1 MKTKEQILKWL
12 NAQPWAIEFYK
23 TVFTLRPNA
32 KLIYNC
38 RFIASAF
45 SWIDSPEGLAVWAER
60 DKEFRKWYKSEDK
73 PTSWKEYC
81 MTLSHTSFDAG
92 YKLAIE
98 KAAKW
103 FEEYLFDDNRIDDW
117 LRDSKALTNGR
128 DKFLKDMGV

>member
-1 MKTKEQILKWL
+1 MNWEDWIKTQGDRLTIR
-12 NAQPWAIEFYK
+12 NYK
-23 TVFTLRPNA
+23 DL
-32 KLIYNC
+32 
-38 RFIASAF
+38 
-45 SWIDSPEGLAVWAER
+45 
-60 DKEFRKWYKSEDK
+60 
-73 PTSWKEYC
+73 
-81 MTLSHTSFDAG
+81 TLSHASFDAG